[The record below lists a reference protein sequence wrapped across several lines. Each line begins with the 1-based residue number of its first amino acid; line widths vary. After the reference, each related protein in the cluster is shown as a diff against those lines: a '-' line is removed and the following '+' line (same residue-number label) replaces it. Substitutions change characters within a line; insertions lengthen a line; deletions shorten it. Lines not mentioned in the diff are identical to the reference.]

1 MGAAAIPILAEVP
14 SENTLKDKE
23 QVEAFFQP
31 CLDLRVTISG
41 IGVKEPAAPSTEASF
56 AEDDV
61 DLTRM
66 MLSEMEAIAGHKRP
80 ISEYIGERAR
90 RQTSQARRSRRG
102 GLQRRG
108 DRKRAK

>member
-1 MGAAAIPILAEVP
+1 MGAAVIPIL

-23 QVEAFFQP
+23 QVEAFFPQRF
-31 CLDLRVTISG
+31 DLRVTVSG
-41 IGVKEPAAPSTEASF
+41 IGVKEPTAPSTEASL
-56 AEDDV
+56 AEDAA

-66 MLSEMEAIAGHKRP
+66 MLSEMEAIAGHKRL

-90 RQTSQARRSRRG
+90 RQTSQARRSRKG